1 LTEHVIINR
10 HANSGSRQKE
20 IPSERKLEI
29 LDIITHL
36 CFDFESTTKNEIALT
51 KYAGHSF

>member
-1 LTEHVIINR
+1 LTEHGIINR

-29 LDIITHL
+29 LDI
-36 CFDFESTTKNEIALT
+36 
-51 KYAGHSF
+51 